1 MQAILMQAILMAQER
16 KNEMAQ
22 TIVAQVGERTGIGVA
37 APVQSVGTSIPAQE
51 ILSHA
56 LAYCAVKMAL
66 DGSPSVVERLR
77 QGDGTACTYC
87 LYSIATQVA
96 EKIGALD
103 ENVKAIYTLDYDAT
117 PEDECFG
124 VAEHLGPP
132 VHLIVWTRRK
142 TAALLALVEALDRSL
157 VQAYAQLLDRP
168 GLAGLLDVQVID
180 DIKVGRRL
188 GYGALLSSIHH
199 RPIPVWQR

>member
-1 MQAILMQAILMAQER
+1 MG
-16 KNEMAQ
+16 Q
-22 TIVAQVGERTGIGVA
+22 TLVAQAGERTGVSVA
-37 APVQSVGTSIPAQE
+37 ASVQSAGTGIPTQE

-66 DGSPSVVERLR
+66 DGLPSVVERLR
-77 QGDGTACTYC
+77 QGDGTACAYC

-103 ENVKAIYTLDYDAT
+103 ENVKTIYTLDYDAT

-124 VAEHLGPP
+124 GAAHLGPP

-142 TAALLALVEALDRSL
+142 TAALLALVEALDRLL
-157 VQAYAQLLDRP
+157 VQAYASLLDKP
-168 GLAGLLDVQVID
+168 GLAGFLDVQVVD
-180 DIKVGRRL
+180 DADVGRRL
-188 GYGALLSSIHH
+188 GYGALLSSMHH

>member
-1 MQAILMQAILMAQER
+1 MIQMRRHLMAQER

-22 TIVAQVGERTGIGVA
+22 TMVTRVDERMGVSVS
-37 APVQSVGTSIPAQE
+37 APVQSAGTSIPAQE

-56 LAYCAVKMAL
+56 LAYCAAKMAL
-66 DGSPSVVERLR
+66 DGPPSVVERLR
-77 QGDGTACTYC
+77 QGDGTACEYC
-87 LYSIATQVA
+87 LYGIATQVA

-103 ENVKAIYTLDYDAT
+103 ENVKTIYTLDYDAT

-124 VAEHLGPP
+124 GAARGAPP
-132 VHLIVWTRRK
+132 VHLLVWTRRK

-168 GLAGLLDVQVID
+168 GLAGLLDVQIID
-180 DIKVGRRL
+180 DVDVGRRL